1 MTAPPTTTTD
11 LDLRSWIRCM
21 VLSQPNAG
29 EAGAVV
35 FFKLRHGIAISK
47 FDLAGPIARLN
58 DEIDFPDPFIM

>member
-1 MTAPPTTTTD
+1 
-11 LDLRSWIRCM
+11 M